1 MAKKLTKERLE
12 ELARICWEN
21 TGHGAPV
28 VQPGEKL
35 VFEATGEEVPEDAL
49 NPQWG
54 NVNEWSKDIYR
65 RQAGAV
71 AVALGYEFPD
81 GVDLK
86 RPQIT

>member
-1 MAKKLTKERLE
+1 MPSKLTKERLE

-21 TGHGAPV
+21 TGHSAPV

-35 VFEATGEEVPEDAL
+35 LFRDTGEEVPESAL
-49 NPQWG
+49 NPKWEK
-54 NVNEWSKDIYR
+54 VNEWSKDIYR

-71 AVALGYEFPD
+71 AVALGYELPD

-86 RPQIT
+86 RP